1 MGGSMKLSEHVE
13 LYHGGNVKKYAKSV
27 NIPYTTAINQIANGF
42 CVDGTRVFK
51 VFYDL
56 PQTEIDHIK
65 KVRGI

>member
-1 MGGSMKLSEHVE
+1 MKLSEHVE
-13 LYHGGNVKKYAKSV
+13 LYHGGNAKKYAQSV
-27 NIPYTTAINQIANGF
+27 GIPYTTALNQIANGF

-56 PQTEIDHIK
+56 PQTELDHVK